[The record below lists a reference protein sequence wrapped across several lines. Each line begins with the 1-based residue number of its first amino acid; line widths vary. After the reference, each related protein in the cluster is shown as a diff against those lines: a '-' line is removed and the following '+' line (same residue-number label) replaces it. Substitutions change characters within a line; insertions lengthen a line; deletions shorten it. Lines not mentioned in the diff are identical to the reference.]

1 MPETEQITRSVI
13 LPLAM
18 NRDLEAVAKAEDRSF
33 SWVVRV
39 AISEYLE
46 QRRAKDKKVSRAQ

>member
-1 MPETEQITRSVI
+1 
-13 LPLAM
+13 M

-46 QRRAKDKKVSRAQ
+46 QEQRRAKDKKVSRAQ